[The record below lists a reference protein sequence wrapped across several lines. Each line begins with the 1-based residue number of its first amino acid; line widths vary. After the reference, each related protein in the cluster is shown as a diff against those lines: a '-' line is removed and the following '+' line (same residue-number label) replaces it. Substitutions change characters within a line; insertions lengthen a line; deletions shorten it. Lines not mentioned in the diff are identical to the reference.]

1 MSTRARCLEIL
12 EILQDEKKVVVSE
25 LAERFAVSEMTIRRD
40 LSFLSKNYNITRT
53 HGGAY
58 APQGSVVRIVSFDE
72 ARIEHRDE
80 KERIARAAA
89 QRIAY
94 RQRLFID
101 SGSTTSRIVHYLSED
116 MKNVVVTNNLHVAGV
131 ALETKKLAVI
141 MIGGEMLPIAG
152 CSSGTVAEEQ
162 IKLYEVDIAFLGA
175 AAIGRDGKLYD
186 GYSPE
191 ARLKDAVFDVAK
203 EIYLLADSSKFN
215 VYDLHAF
222 GSLHRVSHVIT
233 DGGIDSQAV
242 NLLKRNGVNLIIAE

>member
-12 EILQDEKKVVVSE
+12 EILQEQKKVTVAA
-25 LAERFAVSEMTIRRD
+25 LAERFDVSAMTIRRD
-40 LSFLSKNYNITRT
+40 LGFLSKNYNITRT

-58 APQGSVVRIVSFDE
+58 VPQGSVVRIVSFDE
-72 ARIEHRDE
+72 ARIEHKDE

-89 QRIAY
+89 QRIEY

-131 ALETKKLAVI
+131 ALENKKLAVI

-152 CSSGTVAEEQ
+152 CSSGFVAEEQ
-162 IKLYEVDIAFLGA
+162 IKQYEVDIAFLGA
-175 AAIGRDGKLYD
+175 AAVGRDGKLYD

-203 EIYLLADSSKFN
+203 EVYLLVDSSKFN
-215 VYDLHAF
+215 IYDLHAF
-222 GSLHRVSHVIT
+222 GSLDRVNYVIT
-233 DGGIDSQAV
+233 DGGVDVQAV
-242 NLLKRNGVNLIIAE
+242 NLLKKSNVNLIIAE